1 MVICLSCHDIWAV
14 TDERRNERGIP
25 FTDMDSKKILN
36 MLIPQ
41 ASVHIWVIL
50 LLTAVIA
57 VLDWRVAIPCFVLFA
72 YLTYH
77 YFRSNYKRKAEISS
91 FIENLNIN
99 IDTATKDTLLNFPM
113 PLVVTELDGSIIWY
127 NGSFRDISG
136 QADVFEDTVKSL
148 VKELKSSELLP
159 ENIKK
164 TSTSIS
170 KQTDINDRHY
180 NVLCN
185 IVRRDQSQDT
195 SSYMLILYFID
206 VSELIDLKKMYSDEK
221 LVTGIFVVDNYDDLM
236 QSMEDPLRPQMLAE
250 IDKRVVSWVSFTNGI
265 IKKYERD
272 KYLFIFEQKYM
283 KVLEEKKFEIL
294 DSIKEINIGN
304 KLPVTLSLGFGL
316 NGSTLSEN
324 LRFAAAS
331 IDLALGRGGDQVV
344 LKKGENFS
352 FFGGRTRELEKRTKV
367 KARVIA
373 YALRELIDQADNVFI
388 MGHEN
393 ADIDSLGA
401 SLGLYRIVKSRNK
414 DAYIVLNR
422 LNPTIENLTARI
434 RKNEEYADLFINR
447 SEAVETQSDKTL
459 LIIVDTHRKSFT
471 EIPELV
477 ENGRQVVVIDHHRR
491 GADYIQDTVLTYQET
506 YASSTCELVT
516 EVIQYID
523 EKLKLTQLEAEALYA
538 GIVVDTKS
546 FTFKTGVRTFEAAS
560 YLRRQGVD
568 TVAVKQLFQND
579 METYMSISAVV
590 RDAELINNEIA
601 ISICD
606 AEVKN
611 PQMIAAKAADE
622 LLNLS
627 GISASFVLSSV
638 DSEIWISGRS
648 LGDINVQMI
657 LEKLGGGGHLSVAGA
672 QLEDSDIN
680 DAKDK
685 LKYAIMEY
693 INEMAKPNT

>member
-1 MVICLSCHDIWAV
+1 
-14 TDERRNERGIP
+14 
-25 FTDMDSKKILN
+25 MDSKKILN

-41 ASVHIWVIL
+41 QSIHIWVIL

-57 VLDWRVAIPCFVLFA
+57 LLNWMVAIPCFVLAA

-77 YFRSNYKRKAEISS
+77 NFRSNFKRKAEISN

-99 IDTATKDTLLNFPM
+99 IDTATRDTLLNFPM
-113 PLVVTELDGSIIWY
+113 PLIITELDGSIIWY
-127 NGSFRDISG
+127 NSSFRNISE
-136 QADVFEDTVKSL
+136 QADLLEDTVRNL
-148 VKELKSSELLP
+148 VSDLKSGELQP
-159 ENIKK
+159 ENLKK
-164 TSTSIS
+164 STAGITR
-170 KQTDINDRHY
+170 KININGRHY

-185 IVRRDQSQDT
+185 IVRRDQSQD
-195 SSYMLILYFID
+195 SASCMLILYFID
-206 VSELIDLKKMYSDEK
+206 ITELVELKKTYADEK
-221 LVTGIFVVDNYDDLM
+221 IIAGIFVIDNYDDLM
-236 QSMEDPLRPQMLAE
+236 QSMEDPMKPQMQAE
-250 IDKRVVSWVSFTNGI
+250 IDKKIVQWVSFTNGI

-272 KYLFIFEQKYM
+272 KYLFLFEQKYM
-283 KVLEEKKFEIL
+283 KELEDKKFEVL
-294 DSIKEINIGN
+294 DTVKEISIGN
-304 KLPVTLSLGFGL
+304 KLPVTLSLGFGI
-316 NGSTLSEN
+316 NGGSLAEN
-324 LRFAAAS
+324 LQYAAAS

-344 LKKGENFS
+344 VKNGENFS

-401 SLGLYRIVKSRNK
+401 SLGLFRIVKSRNK
-414 DAYIVLNR
+414 EAYIVLNR
-422 LNPTIENLTARI
+422 VNPTIDVLVSRI
-434 RKNEEYADLFINR
+434 RKSEEHADLFINR
-447 SEAVETQSDKTL
+447 NQAIELQGDKTL

-471 EIPELV
+471 EVPELIG
-477 ENGRQVVVIDHHRR
+477 NGRQVVVIDHHRR

-516 EVIQYID
+516 EVLQYID
-523 EKLKLTQLEAEALYA
+523 EKLKLAQIEAEALYA

-579 METYMSISAVV
+579 MATYTSVSSVV
-590 RDAELINNEIA
+590 RDAELVNGEIA
-601 ISICD
+601 ISVCAPDI
-606 AEVKN
+606 KN

-627 GISASFVLSSV
+627 GIAASFVLCEV
-638 DSEIWISGRS
+638 GTEVWISGRS
-648 LGDINVQMI
+648 LGDINVQLI
-657 LEKLGGGGHLSVAGA
+657 LEKLGGGGHLTVAGA
-672 QLEDSDIN
+672 QLEDTDIN
-680 DAKDK
+680 DAKEK

-693 INEMAKPNT
+693 VKEVEKPNT

>member
-1 MVICLSCHDIWAV
+1 
-14 TDERRNERGIP
+14 
-25 FTDMDSKKILN
+25 MDSKKILN
-36 MLIPQ
+36 MLIPHQ
-41 ASVHIWVIL
+41 SVHIWVIL
-50 LLTAVIA
+50 LLTVIIA
-57 VLDWRVAIPCFVLFA
+57 VLNWIVAIPCFVLAA

-77 YFRSNYKRKAEISS
+77 NFRSNFKRKAEISN

-99 IDTATKDTLLNFPM
+99 IDTATRDTLLNFPM
-113 PLVVTELDGSIIWY
+113 PLIITELDGSIIWY
-127 NGSFRDISG
+127 NSSFRNISEET
-136 QADVFEDTVKSL
+136 AELEDTVRNL
-148 VKELKSSELLP
+148 VSEIRSGELLP

-164 TSTSIS
+164 NTAGITR
-170 KQTDINDRHY
+170 KININGRHY

-185 IVRRDQSQDT
+185 IVRRDQNQDT
-195 SSYMLILYFID
+195 DSCMLILYFID
-206 VSELIDLKKMYSDEK
+206 ITELVELKKTYTDEK
-221 LVTGIFVVDNYDDLM
+221 IIAGIFVIDNYDDLM
-236 QSMEDPLRPQMLAE
+236 QSMEDPMKPQMQAE
-250 IDKRVVSWVSFTNGI
+250 IDKKIVQWVSFTDGI

-272 KYLFIFEQKYM
+272 KYLFLFEQKYM
-283 KVLEEKKFEIL
+283 KELEEKKFEVL
-294 DSIKEINIGN
+294 DIVKEINIGN
-304 KLPVTLSLGFGL
+304 KLPVTLSLGFGI
-316 NGSTLSEN
+316 NGSSLAEN
-324 LRFAAAS
+324 LRYAAAS

-344 LKKGENFS
+344 VKNGENFS

-393 ADIDSLGA
+393 GDIDSLGA

-414 DAYIVLNR
+414 EAYIVLNR
-422 LNPTIENLTARI
+422 VNPTIEVLVSRI
-434 RKNEEYADLFINR
+434 RKSDEHSDLFINR
-447 SEAVETQSDKTL
+447 NQAIEMQGEKTL
-459 LIIVDTHRKSFT
+459 LIIVDTHRRSFT
-471 EIPELV
+471 EVPELIG
-477 ENGRQVVVIDHHRR
+477 NGSQVVVIDHHRR

-579 METYMSISAVV
+579 MATYTSVSSVV
-590 RDAELINNEIA
+590 RDAELINGEIA
-601 ISICD
+601 ISICAPD
-606 AEVKN
+606 VKN

-627 GISASFVLSSV
+627 GIAASFVLCV
-638 DSEIWISGRS
+638 VGEEVWISGRS
-648 LGDINVQMI
+648 LGDINVQLI

-672 QLEDSDIN
+672 QLEGTDIN
-680 DAKDK
+680 DAKEK

-693 INEMAKPNT
+693 IKELEKPNN